1 MILHLGTSNWI
12 SKYGKLNC
20 LPINCV
26 YLVISSQWMQRRLI
40 HIKAYDRLSYSIWQE
55 TSCKHLKVAAAKNS
69 LPGVYI
75 IDTTS
80 FDECFLFTVKTGRH
94 YFYANWSLLSGLV
107 QPSCYCV
114 LRNKCFERGPYFISV
129 ISAITLQC
137 C

>member
-1 MILHLGTSNWI
+1 MILHLGTSDWI
-12 SKYGKLNC
+12 STYGKLNC
-20 LPINCV
+20 LPLNC
-26 YLVISSQWMQRRLI
+26 LFGLLFSRMQRRLI
-40 HIKAYDRLSYSIWQE
+40 QIKAYYRLSYSVWQE
-55 TSCKHLKVAAAKNS
+55 TSYKHLKVAAAKNS
-69 LPGVYI
+69 FRSVYI

-80 FDECFLFTVKTGRH
+80 FDECFLFIVKTGRH
-94 YFYANWSLLSGLV
+94 YFHANLSLPSGLV